1 MLVVL
6 RTSWPLLF
14 GMLLLLMGN
23 GVQGTL
29 LGIRGGLEGID
40 AASMSLVMSGYYLGF
55 LVGSRLGAKLS
66 GAEEGVVKW
75 AGFGLLPQAGLAL
88 ALALLFTKTFPS
100 FGDGASALTLGVVAC
115 NEIVAPAL
123 LRYALVQ
130 SGEAGKRD
138 PAEVGEVAAH

>member
-40 AASMSLVMSGYYLGF
+40 PASMSLVMSGYYLGF
-55 LVGSRLGAKLS
+55 LVGSRRAPVHIRRVGHVRVFA
-66 GAEEGVVKW
+66 
-75 AGFGLLPQAGLAL
+75 AL
-88 ALALLFTKTFPS
+88 ALPKP
-100 FGDGASALTLGVVAC
+100 
-115 NEIVAPAL
+115 
-123 LRYALVQ
+123 
-130 SGEAGKRD
+130 
-138 PAEVGEVAAH
+138 